1 MSSDLHEQLNAII
14 DEYRRNVEKKLDSW
28 SAMDSPEA
36 FQTME
41 REVAALSRQM
51 SDSVT
56 SAVLLNRLAAPGFQA
71 QASAQARGSGRYRSG
86 GRRSVRVR
94 LLGGSTVRA
103 VVEYLKPDRR
113 GRRGRRR
120 GSGKRGKGGQGL
132 YPALVA
138 LGVVCGASP
147 ALATEV
153 CCQVAD
159 SDSLRS
165 GRASLSRRGIDL
177 GHKPTRQ
184 LVNRV
189 GQQARHES
197 REWLKRGGKEASR
210 ALAGKRVVVAVDGG
224 RLRERQPRRAGRR
237 RTSGH
242 HGFDA
247 PWREPKMLVIYTIDE
262 KGKVENEFRPVYDG
276 TLGDCDEVFQMVGA
290 YLEALG
296 ARDARELCV
305 VGDGA
310 EWLWNRT
317 DALRERLELRPE
329 QMVEVIDWYH
339 AVEVLHHIATIPAK
353 WSSKRRAHWVTKA
366 KKRLAAGDIDG
377 LVQLIETLAKGRR
390 SKAVRK
396 HIGYFARNRKR
407 MQYAAFKRA
416 CAPCGSG
423 AVESMVRRVVN
434 LRLKGNARFWLKD
447 NAESMLLLR
456 SYLKADRID
465 DLLDWFYARVASW
478 WPPAVAAA
486 PAAPVTG

>member
-1 MSSDLHEQLNAII
+1 
-14 DEYRRNVEKKLDSW
+14 
-28 SAMDSPEA
+28 
-36 FQTME
+36 
-41 REVAALSRQM
+41 
-51 SDSVT
+51 
-56 SAVLLNRLAAPGFQA
+56 
-71 QASAQARGSGRYRSG
+71 
-86 GRRSVRVR
+86 
-94 LLGGSTVRA
+94 
-103 VVEYLKPDRR
+103 
-113 GRRGRRR
+113 
-120 GSGKRGKGGQGL
+120 
-132 YPALVA
+132 
-138 LGVVCGASP
+138 
-147 ALATEV
+147 
-153 CCQVAD
+153 
-159 SDSLRS
+159 
-165 GRASLSRRGIDL
+165 
-177 GHKPTRQ
+177 
-184 LVNRV
+184 
-189 GQQARHES
+189 
-197 REWLKRGGKEASR
+197 
-210 ALAGKRVVVAVDGG
+210 
-224 RLRERQPRRAGRR
+224 
-237 RTSGH
+237 
-242 HGFDA
+242 
-247 PWREPKMLVIYTIDE
+247 MLVIYTIDE
-262 KGKVENEFRPVYDG
+262 KGEVENEFRPVYDG

-317 DALRERLELRPE
+317 DALRERLGLRPE

-366 KKRLAAGDIDG
+366 KKHLGTGDIDG
-377 LVQLIETLAKGRR
+377 LVQLIATLAKGRR
-390 SKAVRK
+390 AKAVRK